1 MIEFIYKKKWFEENL
16 SGLILVV
23 VFNLNVEIWN
33 FYILVYDIDVKD
45 LIKVVVV
52 C

>member
-16 SGLILVV
+16 SGFIFVV
-23 VFNLNVEIWN
+23 VFNLSVEIWN

-45 LIKVVVV
+45 LIKVAVVR
-52 C
+52 